1 MGLTVP
7 VIFLT
12 SSREFALDSYD
23 VKAFHYLLKPVNT
36 LKLFSVMDDFFKTYN
51 VPAETFVAHTADG
64 FCSIT
69 LNDVDYLE
77 AQNKQ
82 VLVCLSNGTTLKI
95 RELFVKCEGVFTPA

>member
-1 MGLTVP
+1 M
-7 VIFLT
+7 IFLKLIMF
-12 SSREFALDSYD
+12 R
-23 VKAFHYLLKPVNT
+23 
-36 LKLFSVMDDFFKTYN
+36 LKL
-51 VPAETFVAHTADG
+51 FVAHTADG

-95 RELFVKCEGVFTPA
+95 RELFVKCEGVFTPEKGFFKMSPKLYCKPVPHKTVHKNYGHYRHFLCPYFQK